1 MRKLILPFISLLFCL
16 NMVSHINIFNLD
28 LMFFTYIFDQPLG
41 YFLVDFS
48 SFKPIERE
56 RGSSHRHL
64 LLTLLQVR
72 SVRLSTTLSHLFVYF
87 VLSNI
92 VYILPSINALR
103 RTIDVALFIF
113 NWHSLFY

>member
-1 MRKLILPFISLLFCL
+1 MRKLILPFISLLFCI
-16 NMVSHINIFNLD
+16 NIVSHIKLFNLN
-28 LMFFTYIFDQPLG
+28 LMLFTYTFDQPLG
-41 YFLVDFS
+41 HFLVDFS
-48 SFKPIERE
+48 SFKLIERE